1 MTHWGN
7 KMNDLMTIYQKILGI
22 RLNTIDFGSVNM
34 VAQNKWYQTGK
45 ISSFFCSFIR
55 SWCAVGCAGVREK
68 SRAKK
73 EGATCPRESC
83 DRVLNREGG
92 GLHQ

>member
-34 VAQNKWYQTGK
+34 GAQNKWYQTGK
-45 ISSFFCSFIR
+45 ISSFFLLVFF
-55 SWCAVGCAGVREK
+55 VRQK
-68 SRAKK
+68 F
-73 EGATCPRESC
+73 
-83 DRVLNREGG
+83 
-92 GLHQ
+92 H

>member
-34 VAQNKWYQTGK
+34 GAQNKWYQTGK
-45 ISSFFCSFIR
+45 ISSFFCWFFSF
-55 SWCAVGCAGVREK
+55 
-68 SRAKK
+68 AKNFID
-73 EGATCPRESC
+73 CPMGSYK
-83 DRVLNREGG
+83 GWKWY
-92 GLHQ
+92 